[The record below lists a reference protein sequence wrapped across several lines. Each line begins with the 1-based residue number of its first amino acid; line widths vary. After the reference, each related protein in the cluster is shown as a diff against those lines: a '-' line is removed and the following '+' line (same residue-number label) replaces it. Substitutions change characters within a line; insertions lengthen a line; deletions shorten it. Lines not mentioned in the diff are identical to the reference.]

1 MAVSIN
7 QLGFTIV
14 ALAALLLFS
23 SAIASSESAFIVAHK
38 KATLT
43 KLRNGVERVSVSI
56 DLYNRGSV
64 TVYDVSLVDDSWP
77 SDSFEIVSGNTSMSW
92 ESLDGG
98 SSVSHSLVLEPKVKG
113 VFQGAPAVIT
123 FHVPTKAAPLVAYS
137 TPIFPLN
144 MLEDAAPKNNLE
156 LFSYSSNFSVQRLA
170 AQFGP
175 PFSAI
180 SLVALFGY
188 IISTP
193 PKSSAS
199 KANKKRR

>member
-64 TVYDVSLVDDSWP
+64 TVYDVSLVDDSWS

-144 MLEDAAPKNNLE
+144 MLENAAPKNKLE
-156 LFSYSSNFSVQRLA
+156 LAKRLA

-193 PKSSAS
+193 SKSSAS